1 MAPRPSAAA
10 SAAARVLSKLGA
22 HKGGKASAASLTAE
36 ERVARGKTAI
46 AARWKNHTGTP
57 VDQAAVLAR
66 LKGTDPVQLRIA
78 PGAGGKRRR
87 AAIAT
92 LEKKGLV
99 RVVHSG
105 DDSVTVTAPA

>member
-66 LKGTDPVQLRIA
+66 LKGAEPVVLKIA

-87 AAIAT
+87 VAIERLA
-92 LEKKGLV
+92 EKGLI
-99 RVVHSG
+99 RVISTA
-105 DDSVTVTAPA
+105 DDCVTVAAPL